1 MIPNNKTNNPNPT
14 LTKSVF
20 SIAKQFENKLL
31 EKKSAIVV
39 SFFPDYFGYV
49 FMNNFYKG
57 NNLTQALAHIKSPFT
72 VGVSFLEHVVH
83 RSCKV
88 VGGLTSMELL
98 YDQNSMVR
106 TTASTAT
113 VGTLEFC
120 LASPLYRVATQAQVG
135 LLNPSTFKTIFN
147 SNYGFYKGAGA
158 YALRGTAFSFPQF
171 MSQDFFE
178 KQVFHK
184 QLKDMD
190 LFQQIITIS
199 ANVVAG
205 SIGAAVP
212 TWVNVVASAQDL
224 PAKQALAQLI
234 KTPMAPFNLKAIS
247 SKIVFK
253 TPAHLIQ
260 YSTFFTLVNLTNF
273 LNSPDSKK

>member
-1 MIPNNKTNNPNPT
+1 MISNNNTNDSNPT
-14 LTKSVF
+14 LRKSSLSV
-20 SIAKQFENKLL
+20 AKQFEKKLL

-57 NNLTQALAHIKSPFT
+57 NNLTQAFSHIKSPFT

-98 YDQNSMVR
+98 YDQNSILR

-113 VGTLEFC
+113 VGILEFC

-184 QLKDMD
+184 QLKDMNGY
-190 LFQQIITIS
+190 QQSITIT
-199 ANVVAG
+199 ANVISG

-212 TWVNVVASAQDL
+212 TWMNSLASSQNL
-224 PAKQALAQLI
+224 SAKQAFAQLI
-234 KTPMAPFNLKAIS
+234 KTPRAPFNLKAIS
-247 SKIVFK
+247 SKIAFK
-253 TPAHLIQ
+253 TPAHFIQ
-260 YSTFFTLVNLTNF
+260 YSTFFSLVNLTNF

>member
-1 MIPNNKTNNPNPT
+1 MIPNNNANNTNPT
-14 LTKSVF
+14 LVNSAF
-20 SIAKQFENKLL
+20 SIAKQFEKKLL

-98 YDQNSMVR
+98 YDQNSMIR

-113 VGTLEFC
+113 VGILEFC

-135 LLNPSTFKTIFN
+135 LLNSTTFKSIFN

-184 QLKDMD
+184 QLKDMNGY
-190 LFQQIITIS
+190 QQTATITS
-199 ANVVAG
+199 NVIAG

-212 TWVNVVASAQDL
+212 TWINSVASSQNL
-224 PAKQALAQLI
+224 STKQALAQLMKNPI
-234 KTPMAPFNLKAIS
+234 APFNLKAIC